1 MSPVIRTFRSPAYL
15 LPLAVLVGVTAVSLA
30 LTRAGSGASATPQP
44 SAVQPTATASASP
57 TPTPAQPAA
66 SPADARRR
74 GDLAALADLLET
86 YRSRNGSYPT
96 TQGYFNTVC
105 TQAFDAGCLLTT
117 VSKQL
122 PATDG
127 THPYWYRSD
136 GASYTLFAYADAKP
150 AQDDCP
156 SALPPA
162 LAGGPLICLNSGG
175 GR

>member
-15 LPLAVLVGVTAVSLA
+15 LPLAVLIGVTAVSLA
-30 LTRAGSGASATPQP
+30 LTRAGSGSSATPQP
-44 SAVQPTATASASP
+44 SAVQPTATAPVAP
-57 TPTPAQPAA
+57 TPTQPAE
-66 SPADARRR
+66 SSADARRR
-74 GDLAALADLLET
+74 ADLAALADLLET
-86 YRSRNGSYPT
+86 YRSRNGTYPT

-122 PATDG
+122 PVTDG

-156 SALPPA
+156 AALPPA
-162 LAGGPLICLNSGG
+162 LAGGPVICLNSGG